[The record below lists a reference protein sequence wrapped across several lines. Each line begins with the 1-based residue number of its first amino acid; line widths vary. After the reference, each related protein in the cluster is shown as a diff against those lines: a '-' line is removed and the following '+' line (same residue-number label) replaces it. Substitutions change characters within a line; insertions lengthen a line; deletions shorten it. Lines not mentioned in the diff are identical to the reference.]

1 MLGVKVFNKF
11 TYRVAHIIS
20 TIVAVGVLIAW
31 ILLNQNWI
39 LNDLICIC
47 MIIMLV
53 RIFKFDSLKV
63 AVLYVFLII
72 TIGVTDVIVAKIRG
86 VEAGQSFFIN
96 HINNAFQLQL
106 PTINPVF
113 DQKCSWL
120 NMF

>member
-1 MLGVKVFNKF
+1 MFGVKVFNKF

-20 TIVAVGVLIAW
+20 TAVAVGVLIAW
-31 ILLNQNWI
+31 IFLNQNWI
-39 LNDLICIC
+39 LNDVICIC

-72 TIGVTDVIVAKIRG
+72 TVGVTDVIVAKIRG